1 MDLMLDMFMAFF
13 GGYLVYAAVKMKQ
26 TGELA
31 KGIIVSKDLDLSRA
45 RDIPGYIRYMYGK
58 TVAMGLCALACGVTG
73 VLTDLYGGLTAIQL
87 VMSVVFFI
95 VVVVFGVITSKAQKQ
110 FLGR

>member
-1 MDLMLDMFMAFF
+1 
-13 GGYLVYAAVKMKQ
+13 
-26 TGELA
+26 
-31 KGIIVSKDLDLSRA
+31 
-45 RDIPGYIRYMYGK
+45 
-58 TVAMGLCALACGVTG
+58 MGLCALACGVTG
-73 VLTDLYGGLTAIQL
+73 VLNDLYGGLTAIQL